1 MEFEMERQK
10 ALVVDDSEANIQLLS
25 EFLSPICSVFFAM
38 NGEEAIRLADTLRPD
53 IILLDVMMPG
63 MDGYEVCRRIKANND
78 LKDIPI
84 IFVTAMGSEDDEAK
98 GLELGAIDYIS
109 KPISPAIVK
118 ARVKNHLEL
127 KRYRDL
133 LERISLID
141 GLTGIPNRR
150 EFDMKLGEEW
160 RRAIRNGELISLI
173 MMDIDFFK
181 NYNDHYG
188 HLAGDDC
195 LRKVAKALVSTM
207 KRPGDMVARYGGEE
221 FACILPDTDTQ
232 GALIVAEMLL
242 NSVSDLKIPHATSTV
257 ADHITISIGFASKLP
272 DPGTSHE
279 SLILEADTM
288 LYNAKKHGRKRIMWD
303 RALK

>member
-1 MEFEMERQK
+1 MEVEMERQK
-10 ALVVDDSEANIQLLS
+10 VLVVDDSEANIQLLS

-63 MDGYEVCRRIKANND
+63 MDGYEVCRRIKAND
-78 LKDIPI
+78 SLKDIPI
-84 IFVTAMGSEDDEAK
+84 IFVTAMNDDDDEAK

-109 KPISPAIVK
+109 KPINPAVVK

-150 EFDMKLGEEW
+150 EFDIHLEEEW
-160 RRAIRNGELISLI
+160 RRAGRNGEVISLI
-173 MMDIDFFK
+173 MIDIDFFK

-232 GALIVAEMLL
+232 GALNVAELLL
-242 NSVSDLKIPHATSTV
+242 NSVSALKIPHTASTV
-257 ADHITISIGFASKLP
+257 ADHVTVSVGVATKRP
-272 DPGTSHE
+272 DSE
-279 SLILEADTM
+279 SLYDDLIREADRM
-288 LYNAKKHGRKRIMWD
+288 LYNAKNQGRNRIVWD
-303 RALK
+303 HA